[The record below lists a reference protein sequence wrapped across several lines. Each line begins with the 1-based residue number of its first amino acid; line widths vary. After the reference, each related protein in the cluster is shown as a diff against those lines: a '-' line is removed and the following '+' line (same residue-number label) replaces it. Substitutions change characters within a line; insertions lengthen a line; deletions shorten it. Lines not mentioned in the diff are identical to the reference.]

1 MNRYIIGTGDH
12 VYQVVRPFGK
22 LPQGMT
28 FGNTSHVATDSS
40 DRVYVY
46 QRQDPPILVFDT
58 NGNLLTTWG
67 DGQLLDAHG
76 IYICPDDEIFLVD
89 RDAHEVVK
97 FSTEGRV
104 LLRIGTREMPSL
116 HGPFN
121 HPADIAVAPSGEIF
135 VADGY
140 GNSRVHRFSAEGKL
154 LNSWGSPG
162 AGPGEFTTPHGIW
175 VDPQERVYVCDREN
189 NRVQIFDV
197 EGNYQTEWRDF
208 YHPMDIFR
216 DPQGIFYVTDQIP
229 RITMLNSTGELV
241 TRGRTPFN
249 GHGMWV
255 DSNGTIYLADNA
267 TGVTKLIK
275 LPSAAT

>member
-1 MNRYIIGTGDH
+1 MNRYIVGTGDH

-22 LPQGMT
+22 LPKGMT
-28 FGNTSHVATDSS
+28 FGNTSHVATDSR
-40 DRVYVY
+40 DQVYVF

-58 NGNLLTTWG
+58 NGSLLTTWG

-76 IYICPDDEIFLVD
+76 IYISSDDEIFLVD

-97 FSTEGRV
+97 FSTESRV

-121 HPADIAVAPSGEIF
+121 HPADIAVAPGGEIF

-140 GNSRVHRFSAEGKL
+140 GNSRVHRFSAEGKH

-175 VDPQERVYVCDREN
+175 VDPQERV
-189 NRVQIFDV
+189 
-197 EGNYQTEWRDF
+197 GML
-208 YHPMDIFR
+208 HIFR
-216 DPQGIFYVTDQIP
+216 TRWKVTVVCAPSRTKAALASGLEPMCRSPRNFYPV
-229 RITMLNSTGELV
+229 RTGHILM
-241 TRGRTPFN
+241 TLGSWACS
-249 GHGMWV
+249 G
-255 DSNGTIYLADNA
+255 
-267 TGVTKLIK
+267 
-275 LPSAAT
+275 LPLWG

>member
-1 MNRYIIGTGDH
+1 MLATVFSKGKDVMNRYIIGTGDH

-22 LPQGMT
+22 LPQWMT

-58 NGNLLTTWG
+58 NGSLLTTWG

-76 IYICPDDEIFLVD
+76 IYISPDDEIFLVD

-121 HPADIAVAPSGEIF
+121 HPADIAVAP
-135 VADGY
+135 A
-140 GNSRVHRFSAEGKL
+140 GKSL
-154 LNSWGSPG
+154 WPTGTG
-162 AGPGEFTTPHGIW
+162 T
-175 VDPQERVYVCDREN
+175 RE
-189 NRVQIFDV
+189 
-197 EGNYQTEWRDF
+197 
-208 YHPMDIFR
+208 
-216 DPQGIFYVTDQIP
+216 
-229 RITMLNSTGELV
+229 STGLAL
-241 TRGRTPFN
+241 RGN
-249 GHGMWV
+249 
-255 DSNGTIYLADNA
+255 I
-267 TGVTKLIK
+267 
-275 LPSAAT
+275 